1 MSLSE
6 KMTALCR
13 TVGIA
18 GDVPWRVALDMMEKN
33 MGLESDGSWPDRA
46 DRLMSAVGVTLDAT
60 PTAPVATPTAPVAT
74 PPAPATATPTRTAVG
89 KRKSPPMGLQQSMM
103 QAMPKA
109 QRFVVP
115 AAELALQRTKA
126 AEGGA
131 EYKPREL
138 AATRFANELEEGL
151 MWPGRR
157 RAAGGGRR
165 AAGGGRWAAG
175 GGRRAAGGGPLCV
188 CGGRVRAS
196 CAGGGTRRD
205 PCV

>member
-18 GDVPWRVALDMMEKN
+18 GDVPWREALDMMEKN
-33 MGLESDGSWPDRA
+33 MGLESGGSWPDRA
-46 DRLMSAVGVTLDAT
+46 DRLMSEIGVTLAGT

-131 EYKPREL
+131 EYKPREI
-138 AATRFANELEEGL
+138 AATRFGSPTS
-151 MWPGRR
+151 WKRR
-157 RAAGGGRR
+157 RR
-165 AAGGGRWAAG
+165 
-175 GGRRAAGGGPLCV
+175 P
-188 CGGRVRAS
+188 S
-196 CAGGGTRRD
+196 S
-205 PCV
+205 